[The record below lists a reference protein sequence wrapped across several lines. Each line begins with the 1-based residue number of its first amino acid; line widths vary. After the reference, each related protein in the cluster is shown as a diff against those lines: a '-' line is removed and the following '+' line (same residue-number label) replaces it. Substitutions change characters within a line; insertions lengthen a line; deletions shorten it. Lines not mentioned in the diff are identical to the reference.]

1 MNVFATSSHRIC
13 RICGL
18 DGADSE
24 VVGYVGLGGSFALY
38 DSKSGVAIGVT
49 VNKLTT
55 ERAFSSAVANLVAQQ
70 TGIASSI
77 TL

>member
-1 MNVFATSSHRIC
+1 M
-13 RICGL
+13 
-18 DGADSE
+18 
-24 VVGYVGLGGSFALY
+24 GLGGSFALY